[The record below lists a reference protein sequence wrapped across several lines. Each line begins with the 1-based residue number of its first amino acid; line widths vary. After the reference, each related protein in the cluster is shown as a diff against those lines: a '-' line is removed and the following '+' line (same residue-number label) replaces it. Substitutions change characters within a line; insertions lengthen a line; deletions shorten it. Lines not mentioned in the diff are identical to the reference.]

1 MSWFAGWF
9 GEQIKYVEASMDAF
23 LVGSTA
29 TLASA
34 LPSGTISLVLV
45 EPVGVVP
52 VIDTQNYLAVEVT
65 VEGELSVE
73 VVTT

>member
-29 TLASA
+29 TLASV
-34 LPSGTISLVLV
+34 LPSNGI
-45 EPVGVVP
+45 VP
-52 VIDTQNYLAVEVT
+52 MIGAQNCLAVEVT
-65 VEGELSVE
+65 VEGELSIE
-73 VVTT
+73 VVTA